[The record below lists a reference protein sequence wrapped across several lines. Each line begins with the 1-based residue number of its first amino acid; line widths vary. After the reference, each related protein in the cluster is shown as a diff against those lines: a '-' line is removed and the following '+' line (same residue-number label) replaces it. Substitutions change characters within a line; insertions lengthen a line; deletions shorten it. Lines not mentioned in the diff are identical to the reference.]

1 MCQSAQVSVCIMN
14 SNDNFWR
21 LTKWVIGIVAV
32 IFILPYILLGS
43 NCYVRL
49 HDNLEGEWIWLKILI
64 DSHKTFG
71 IYSWE
76 KIPQIMKGVPRNVLP
91 GAFSVNVWLVM
102 LLGMYKAYIA
112 SGFIIRLF
120 GFGGMILLLRDYF
133 VDDHEQKEMKHIVW
147 LCALIFAILPVY
159 VPFGI
164 SVMGQPLL
172 FWAFLNLQHY
182 KRLLL
187 SYLIILLFP
196 LYSSMV
202 WFVVPFEILLAVAI
216 WYFYRREEISNH
228 FIVCGVL
235 LVLIFIQV
243 NLPMLS
249 LSVLNPDFI
258 SHRLSYNLYMFEKPN
273 LAQSLGEFAVT
284 FFFVHYHVANF
295 APLVVMLSL
304 GLTLRRQKYVLPII
318 LFGAIIF
325 ICLFQAFYSYGEYAL
340 MDKFAFLKSFRFNR
354 FSILL
359 PLLWML
365 SFALALQTMRKSQML
380 KGLVVPFLIVQLIIA
395 LLGNDE
401 LMHDYRTLL
410 GHQKFPTFKN
420 YMAEE
425 QFSDIKKYIG
435 EPVDSYYVA
444 SFAISPSIAQYNG
457 MYTLDGLLSIYD
469 INYKHEFRRVFAG
482 EIAKSQDIQQ
492 YYDGWGNRCYI
503 FSAELGIK
511 HKAFNCNKFE
521 HRSVSDLNFDTKAFA
536 ELGGKYLISGVEI
549 KNAEKVGLH
558 LEKIFINKDSWWDI
572 YLYSLKK

>member
-1 MCQSAQVSVCIMN
+1 MCQSAQASVFIMN

-32 IFILPYILLGS
+32 VFILPYILLGS

-49 HDNLEGEWIWLKILI
+49 HDNLEGEWIWLKILV

-112 SGFIIRLF
+112 SGFIIRIF
-120 GFGGMILLLRDYF
+120 GFAGMILLLRDYF

-182 KRLLL
+182 KKLVL

-273 LAQSLGEFAVT
+273 MAQSLGEFAVT

-420 YMAEE
+420 YMAAD

-469 INYKHEFRRVFAG
+469 INYKHEFRRIFAG

-503 FSAELGIK
+503 FSSELGIK
-511 HKAFNCNKFE
+511 HQSFNCNKFE
-521 HRSVSDLNFDTKAFA
+521 HRSVSDLNFDPKAFA

-549 KNAEKVGLH
+549 KNADKVGLH